1 MKIKICGLCRKE
13 DIDHAISEG
22 ADYIGIIL
30 YEKSPRYVD
39 PEKAISLIKDIKNA
53 KRVAVMVNP
62 DINMAV
68 DMLRKGFDFIQLH
81 GNEDYEFAEQIGIER
96 VIKAFRIKEETPKIE
111 KVWKK
116 AHAILLDTYR
126 KDSYGGTGQT
136 FDWNIARQI
145 REKDFRVFL
154 SGGLNPSNV
163 IHAIEKVKPFGVDV
177 SSGVELKPCMKDK
190 KLLSEFIRKV
200 KELKDD

>member
-39 PEKAISLIKDIKNA
+39 PEKAVNLIRDIRNA
-53 KRVAVMVNP
+53 KKVAVMVDP
-62 DINMAV
+62 DINLAV
-68 DMLRKGFDFIQLH
+68 NMLRRGFDFIQLH
-81 GNEDYEFAEQIGIER
+81 GNEDYEFAKKLGIER
-96 VIKAFRIKEETPKIE
+96 VIKAFRVKNQTPKIG
-111 KVWKK
+111 KVWKN
-116 AHAILLDTYR
+116 AHAILLDTYK

-136 FDWNIARQI
+136 FDWNIAGQI
-145 REKDFRVFL
+145 REEGFRVFL
-154 SGGLNPSNV
+154 SGGLNPTNV

-177 SSGVELKPCMKDK
+177 SSGVEMKPCVKDK
-190 KLLSEFIRKV
+190 KLVSEFIRKV
-200 KELKDD
+200 KELRDD

>member
-39 PEKAISLIKDIKNA
+39 PEKAINLIKDIKNA
-53 KRVAVMVNP
+53 KKVAVMVNP

-68 DMLRKGFDFIQLH
+68 YMLRKGFDFIQLH

-136 FDWNIARQI
+136 FDWNIACQI
-145 REKDFRVFL
+145 REEGFRVFL
-154 SGGLNPSNV
+154 SGGLNPLNV

-190 KLLSEFIRKV
+190 KLVSEFIRKV
-200 KELKDD
+200 KELKHD

>member
-1 MKIKICGLCRKE
+1 MKIKICGLCRRE
-13 DIDHAISEG
+13 DIDYAISEG

-30 YEKSPRYVD
+30 YEKSPRYVT
-39 PEKAISLIKDIKNA
+39 PEKAVNLIKDIKNS
-53 KRVAVMVNP
+53 KKVAVMVNP
-62 DINMAV
+62 DIDLAL
-68 DMLRKGFDFIQLH
+68 DMLSKGFDFIQLH
-81 GNEDYEFAEQIGIER
+81 GDEDYEFAKRIGIER
-96 VIKAFRIKEETPKIE
+96 VIKAFRVKKETPKIE
-111 KVWKK
+111 KVWSN
-116 AHAILLDTYR
+116 AHAILLDTYK

-136 FDWNIARQI
+136 FDWNIAYQI
-145 REKDFRVFL
+145 RKEGFRLFL
-154 SGGLNPSNV
+154 SGGLNPTNV